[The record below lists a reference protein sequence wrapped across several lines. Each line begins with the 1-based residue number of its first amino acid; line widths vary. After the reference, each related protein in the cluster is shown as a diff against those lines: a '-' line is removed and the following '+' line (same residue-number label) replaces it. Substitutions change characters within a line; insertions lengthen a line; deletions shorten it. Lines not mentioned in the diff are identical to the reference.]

1 MKGYAHII
9 PMEVRFQLPRF
20 HVLFF
25 PDNNGAGYDVESTL
39 ALLGIGDEQCVNDK
53 SPLEVI

>member
-1 MKGYAHII
+1 
-9 PMEVRFQLPRF
+9 MEVRFQLPRF

-25 PDNNGAGYDVESTL
+25 PDDDGAGYDVESTL
-39 ALLGIGDEQCVNDK
+39 ALLGTGDEQCVNDK